1 MVIDCDELIEKK
13 LLRKV
18 LNRKNGVK
26 GEKARRKEKR
36 LAIWGPQSS
45 LALKETHVKHE
56 SAKTTPSGQL
66 RLLNEIYVRPGELTA
81 LMGASGA
88 EKTTLLDILASR
100 KNIGVI
106 TGDVLVDGKPKGTA
120 FQQVHRISAYLRQPY
135 EVSRAEEDAYVDEVI
150 ALLEMENIA
159 YAITGDPTNGSAVEE
174 RKRVTIGAQL
184 ASKPQ
189 LLVFLDELAS
199 GIDSQSAFNIV
210 RFL

>member
-1 MVIDCDELIEKK
+1 MVLPHT
-13 LLRKV
+13 
-18 LNRKNGVK
+18 NPFSWHFF
-26 GEKARRKEKR
+26 
-36 LAIWGPQSS
+36 AIWGPQPS
-45 LALKETHVKHE
+45 LALKETHVEHE

-88 EKTTLLDILASR
+88 GRTTLLDILASR

-106 TGDVLVDGKPKGTA
+106 TGDAL
-120 FQQVHRISAYLRQPY
+120 RISAYLRQPY

-159 YAITGDPTNGSAVEE
+159 DDITGDPTNGSAVEE

-189 LLVFLDELAS
+189 LLVFLDELTS
-199 GIDSQSAFNIV
+199 GINSQSAFNIV